1 MAAIQDLHQRRQER
15 WLLLRRRRRSH
26 GGSLRIDVIVDNGPL
41 VVAVAALPAPR
52 LGEEATLPS
61 TRLGLRSLRGLNSLG
76 AAVAEAAAV
85 MRAMG
90 ERLLAVGPSSSV
102 RFLRLRFLGSPCVA
116 VDASSSASNGSPL
129 VEEEL
134 VLLVVL
140 LLRCLGVAPSFH
152 LSIASAPASS
162 FVPLLLLFGMLLSG

>member
-1 MAAIQDLHQRRQER
+1 
-15 WLLLRRRRRSH
+15 
-26 GGSLRIDVIVDNGPL
+26 
-41 VVAVAALPAPR
+41 
-52 LGEEATLPS
+52 
-61 TRLGLRSLRGLNSLG
+61 
-76 AAVAEAAAV
+76 

-162 FVPLLLLFGMLLSG
+162 FVPLLLLLSSTTNVSSAPPVGVASPLSLRGLRPRRFLITPGSASPASLAAIDAAVLMRYSMRFTKGRSLGKSIMFA